1 MTYALR
7 EKQQQLKIKQH
18 KLIQD
23 CVTRWDSTLSMIE
36 RVLEQ
41 RVAVCAVLVENRSDR
56 TLLPTADEFNILE
69 ELASVLSPIKKATEL
84 LSGSKY
90 ATVSCMFPVLQQL
103 LLNSLKTKE
112 EDSPVLKSIKESI
125 TQDLSRTCT
134 KRFADDDIIFGPK
147 I

>member
-69 ELASVLSPIKKATEL
+69 ELASVLSPIKTATEW
-84 LSGSKY
+84 
-90 ATVSCMFPVLQQL
+90 Q
-103 LLNSLKTKE
+103 
-112 EDSPVLKSIKESI
+112 
-125 TQDLSRTCT
+125 
-134 KRFADDDIIFGPK
+134 
-147 I
+147 